1 MKEAKAEARELLARK
16 GSCRGAGLG
25 RNVRIHDE
33 PRQGGQNSA
42 APIGIEAHLKKKH
55 QISGIR
61 NHRRTV
67 VDSVLWLAPLCA
79 VVVAGWLA
87 MID

>member
-1 MKEAKAEARELLARK
+1 
-16 GSCRGAGLG
+16 
-25 RNVRIHDE
+25 
-33 PRQGGQNSA
+33 
-42 APIGIEAHLKKKH
+42 LKKKH

-87 MID
+87 MIDQVSGATSFRLWTAAYDRARR